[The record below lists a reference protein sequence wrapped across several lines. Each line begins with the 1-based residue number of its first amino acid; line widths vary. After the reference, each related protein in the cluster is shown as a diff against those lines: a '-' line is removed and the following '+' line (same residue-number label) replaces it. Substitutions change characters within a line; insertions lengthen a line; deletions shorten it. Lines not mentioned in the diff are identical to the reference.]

1 MNELRHP
8 RIEDVRLIDIFKA
21 LSDPYR
27 LDIVRVAAL
36 GDDQPCN
43 AFATDLPKSSATHH
57 WRVLR
62 EAGLIRSTK
71 VGTQRLNS
79 LRREEL
85 ETVFPGLLSVV
96 LELID
101 AEHARGQQATEGV
114 GPRSGTP

>member
-1 MNELRHP
+1 MKELRHP
-8 RIEDVRLIDIFKA
+8 RIEDVRLEDIFKA

-27 LDIVRVAAL
+27 LDIVRTAAL

-62 EAGLIRSTK
+62 EAGLIRSVK
-71 VGTQRLNS
+71 AGTQRLNS

-85 ETVFPGLLSVV
+85 DSRFPGLLDAVLVSIQRQREDVDSASV
-96 LELID
+96 
-101 AEHARGQQATEGV
+101 G
-114 GPRSGTP
+114 